1 MVANVWDRFPS
12 AARPMGWRDRGRGV
26 ALNARDREVCGALP
40 FYAQHFF
47 EITFRT
53 GNIPMNL
60 LLVLMIAVMIL
71 LVYLKRHGG
80 W

>member
-1 MVANVWDRFPS
+1 MCWTAFLPPRSIGHAQSRKGGWGLKTPRRKIYG
-12 AARPMGWRDRGRGV
+12 AR
-26 ALNARDREVCGALP
+26 P
-40 FYAQHFF
+40 FYARHFF

-60 LLVLMIAVMIL
+60 LLVLMIVVMIL
-71 LVYLKRHGG
+71 LVYLKHHGG

>member
-1 MVANVWDRFPS
+1 MCWTAFLPPRSIGHAQSRKGGLKTSPPINL
-12 AARPMGWRDRGRGV
+12 RG
-26 ALNARDREVCGALP
+26 AFILCP
-40 FYAQHFF
+40 TFF

-60 LLVLMIAVMIL
+60 LLVLMIVVMIL
-71 LVYLKRHGG
+71 LVYLKHHGG

>member
-1 MVANVWDRFPS
+1 VDRLPS
-12 AARPMGWRDRGRGV
+12 AALDRSRAIAEGGWRLTRPR
-26 ALNARDREVCGALP
+26 RKIYGALS
-40 FYAQHFF
+40 FDAQHFF